1 MGSVANLGKPENCSG
16 PYMGQLT
23 GSPTRC
29 TQSPVTYSYWGCCGY
44 RYYRYRC
51 IQYGINTPDRQ
62 SADGE
67 LPLNWWS
74 RAHPSASARMAAP
87 DQART
92 RVCSRRP
99 RGALNWRRMRAIRK
113 AAAATARSRC
123 TSRSQSRSSYRR
135 DRADR
140 YSSRAGGTIS
150 GVASL
155 RIKWMHCDRA
165 LGTPSR
171 IKMAPCCWT
180 SALHV
185 ASFESAPVGSH
196 GVWIIPSGKASPITT
211 SRIRRSGPTE
221 GASRSTIFDN
231 SEPITNA

>member
-92 RVCSRRP
+92 RVRSRRP
-99 RGALNWRRMRAIRK
+99 RGRSTGAECELFERRRQLQPDHDVLPVLNHVHLTGGTEPTDTAHGRAE
-113 AAAATARSRC
+113 
-123 TSRSQSRSSYRR
+123 QSRVWHLYVFNGCTVT
-135 DRADR
+135 A
-140 YSSRAGGTIS
+140 
-150 GVASL
+150 
-155 RIKWMHCDRA
+155 H
-165 LGTPSR
+165 
-171 IKMAPCCWT
+171 
-180 SALHV
+180 SALHRESRWRPAAGPRPCMWR
-185 ASFESAPVGSH
+185 ASKVP
-196 GVWIIPSGKASPITT
+196 P
-211 SRIRRSGPTE
+211 
-221 GASRSTIFDN
+221 
-231 SEPITNA
+231 